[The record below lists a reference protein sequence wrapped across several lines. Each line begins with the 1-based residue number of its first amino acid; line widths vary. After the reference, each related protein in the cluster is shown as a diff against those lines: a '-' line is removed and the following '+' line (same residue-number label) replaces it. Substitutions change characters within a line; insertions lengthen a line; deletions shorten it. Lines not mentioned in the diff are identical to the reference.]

1 MTYGFRPAGSRP
13 AGRFAFAPESCIATR
28 RALQCRSIPS
38 PCQGGR
44 VRPRSSII
52 PLALAVL
59 ASAVDAKAQRP
70 VLQTVQVQAGVATVE
85 QQVTAGRLLQHMRVL
100 ASDAFA
106 GRGPGTRG
114 EDSTVAYLS
123 EQFRRMGLRPGNT
136 DGTYVQ
142 EVPLV
147 GTTSQVSASVSLR
160 GQTTALRTPDEI
172 VAWSAR
178 PDSLVRVDASDI
190 VFVGYGVVAPE
201 FGWDDY
207 KGIDLRGKTVVMLV
221 GDPPVP
227 DPRDP
232 ARLDPRVFRGDAM
245 TYYGRWT
252 YKYEMAAER
261 GAAACIIVHQ
271 TGPSGYPWG
280 VVASNTGRERTEIL

>member
-1 MTYGFRPAGSRP
+1 M
-13 AGRFAFAPESCIATR
+13 
-28 RALQCRSIPS
+28 
-38 PCQGGR
+38 
-44 VRPRSSII
+44 RPRSSII

-147 GTTSQVSASVSLR
+147 GTTS
-160 GQTTALRTPDEI
+160 
-172 VAWSAR
+172 
-178 PDSLVRVDASDI
+178 
-190 VFVGYGVVAPE
+190 
-201 FGWDDY
+201 
-207 KGIDLRGKTVVMLV
+207 
-221 GDPPVP
+221 
-227 DPRDP
+227 
-232 ARLDPRVFRGDAM
+232 
-245 TYYGRWT
+245 
-252 YKYEMAAER
+252 
-261 GAAACIIVHQ
+261 
-271 TGPSGYPWG
+271 
-280 VVASNTGRERTEIL
+280 